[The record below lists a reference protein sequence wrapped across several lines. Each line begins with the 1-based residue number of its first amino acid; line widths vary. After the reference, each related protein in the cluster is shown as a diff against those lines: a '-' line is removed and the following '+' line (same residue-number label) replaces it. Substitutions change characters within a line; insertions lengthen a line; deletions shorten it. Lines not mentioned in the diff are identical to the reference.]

1 MDIIKKKYYFS
12 KEQLKFIEIKYLKSN
27 FFVLLPA
34 VIIYLSLIIFG
45 IHRSMTPENQEE
57 HEVLKK
63 KVDEILTLYL
73 SLNEEL
79 DSLTSKN
86 NSLRVAANLSPLS
99 KDELLVGIGG
109 GSFDN
114 SIDFLSGKTDVKLKE
129 AVLYVDEVERK
140 ISFEKNQFE
149 EVTNQLKLN
158 RQLSKC
164 LPAIRPCT
172 GELSD
177 GFGMR
182 MHPILHR
189 IRMHEGIDIVTST
202 GTAVHSTGNGV
213 VEYTGYNGGYGLTV
227 IINHGFGYRTIYAH
241 LSKIKT
247 KRGTKI
253 HRGDIIAFVGNS
265 GLSTGPHLHYEVE
278 HDGQKLN
285 PQHFFF
291 KKFNYFAS
299 IAKN

>member
-1 MDIIKKKYYFS
+1 MKKLYYFCP
-12 KEQLKFIEIKYLKSN
+12 KQLRFIEVKNIRSH
-27 FFVLLPA
+27 FFILLPA

-45 IHRSMTPENQEE
+45 INRSITPNYKGE
-57 HEVLKK
+57 HEVMKK
-63 KVDEILTLYL
+63 KVDEILSLYQTL
-73 SLNEEL
+73 NQEL

-86 NSLRVAANLSPLS
+86 NSLRVAVNLSPLS
-99 KDELLVGIGG
+99 KDEMLIGTGG

-114 SIDFLSGKTDVKLKE
+114 SIDFLPLKTDVKLTE
-129 AVLYVDEVERK
+129 AITYVEQVERK
-140 ISFEKNQFE
+140 ISFEKNQYE
-149 EVTNQLKLN
+149 NITNQLKLN
-158 RQLSKC
+158 QQLSYC

-189 IRMHEGIDIVTST
+189 LRMHDGIDIVTNV
-202 GTAVHSTGNGV
+202 GAPVHTTGNGV
-213 VEYTGYNGGYGLTV
+213 VEFTGYDGGYGLTV
-227 IINHGFGYRTIYAH
+227 IVNHGFGYRTIYGH
-241 LSKIKT
+241 LSKIKA
-247 KRGTKI
+247 KKGSKVV
-253 HRGDIIAFVGNS
+253 RGDIIALSGNS

-278 HDGQKLN
+278 HDGQKLD
-285 PQHFFF
+285 PTHFFF